1 MLSTTSPL
9 SPASSKPKCLVIVNA
24 QLSENV
30 THNFI
35 TSLKEAYSAGEP
47 MPKIKNKKALIKNAG
62 TALDRKARALA
73 LASLEAALEAVDP
86 RKIIESKVAVKNKRL
101 KIGQHEFNLDVF
113 EHVYVVGGGKA
124 SGKMAEALES
134 ILKNRI
140 SNGIVSVPYG
150 SGPYKTRNIKLQ
162 EAGHPVPDYAG
173 VKGAK
178 AMLDLVAL
186 AEKNDMVICLISGGG
201 SSLMPLPKGKI
212 TLNDKRRVTDA
223 LLKSGA
229 TINEFNTVRK
239 HISGFKGGW
248 LAKKAYPATIV
259 NLILSDVVGD
269 PLDFIASG
277 PTVPDSTTFSSAVE
291 ILERYR
297 LWESMPR
304 SVKTVLV
311 EGQKGR
317 IEETPKKG
325 DKAFR
330 KTYNVVVG
338 NNRSAALAA
347 CNKLEGAG
355 LRSLLVTSLL
365 EGEARHVGTVLGAMA
380 REIGVSGNPL
390 PKPCGIVAGGETT
403 VTVVG
408 SGRGGRNQ
416 EIALSASLKI
426 SGMKGV
432 VVASLGTDGIDG
444 PTDAAG
450 AIVDGKTVARSHK
463 QRLDANS
470 CLANNDSYSFF
481 SKLDDVILTGLTGT
495 NVNDVSVV
503 VAVE

>member
-1 MLSTTSPL
+1 
-9 SPASSKPKCLVIVNA
+9 
-24 QLSENV
+24 
-30 THNFI
+30 
-35 TSLKEAYSAGEP
+35 
-47 MPKIKNKKALIKNAG
+47 MPKIKNKKALLKNAG

-73 LASLEAALEAVDP
+73 LVSLEAALESADP
-86 RKIIESKVAVKNKRL
+86 KKIIESKVKVKNKRL
-101 KIGQHEFNLDVF
+101 KIGQHEFNLDTF
-113 EHVYVVGGGKA
+113 GHVYVVGGGKA

-134 ILKNRI
+134 ILENRI
-140 SNGIVSVPYG
+140 SSGIVNVPHG
-150 SGPYKTRNIKLQ
+150 SGPYKTSNIKLQ
-162 EAGHPVPDYAG
+162 EASHPIPDHTG

-178 AMLDLVAL
+178 AMLDLANH

-201 SSLMPLPKGKI
+201 SSLMPLPKGRI
-212 TLNDKRRVTDA
+212 TLNDKRQVTDA

-229 TINEFNTVRK
+229 TINEVNTVRK
-239 HISGFKGGW
+239 HISDFKGGW
-248 LAKKAYPATIV
+248 LARKAYPATIV

-269 PLDFIASG
+269 PLEFIASG
-277 PTVPDSTTFSSAVE
+277 PTVPDSTTFSDAIE
-291 ILERYR
+291 ILERYK
-297 LWESMPR
+297 LWESIPM
-304 SVKTVLV
+304 SVKTVLG

-330 KTYNVVVG
+330 KVYSVVVG

-365 EGEARHVGTVLGAMA
+365 EGEARHVGTVLGAIA
-380 REIGVSGNPL
+380 REIGASGNPL

-432 VVASLGTDGIDG
+432 VVASLSTDGIDG

-481 SKLDDVILTGLTGT
+481 SELDDVILTGLTGT